1 MMRIKSMNHPPNNL
15 FYYYIMNSS
24 TEYIKTET
32 QVVTYKNGKKQVHG
46 MEYNKINRNGEPV
59 MIKGDRWTNKKH
71 KRFRWMNPLY
81 IDSRSKSKSKT
92 RKQKSSLNLVP
103 SRGMPI
109 FNGKKA
115 YRKSKKARFMN
126 KK

>member
-1 MMRIKSMNHPPNNL
+1 
-15 FYYYIMNSS
+15 MNSS

-32 QVVTYKNGKKQVHG
+32 QFITYKNGKKQVHG

-81 IDSRSKSKSKT
+81 IDSKIKT
-92 RKQKSSLNLVP
+92 RTKRTTSLNLVP
-103 SRGMPI
+103 SRGMPN

-115 YRKSKKARFMN
+115 YRKSKKTRSM
-126 KK
+126 KKR